1 MPDPESSAL
10 APSTEIH
17 PDNVP
22 VWERIQQSSLGPR
35 MKRALG
41 RIAAGQSYREAAKA
55 EGYASHSEIV
65 RAARRYGLQ
74 SVTTERL
81 VDRVRRVADM
91 SLEELERRLEAD
103 PASFTTKELGI
114 TSGIMIDKVSKRERW
129 SVDDVAGGRGSPMLQ
144 QIAEKLLRDG
154 GKLELRVSRGER
166 EAGAVID
173 VEPGK

>member
-1 MPDPESSAL
+1 MTASESSAL
-10 APSTEIH
+10 APPEEVH
-17 PDNVP
+17 PDNAP
-22 VWERIQQSSLGPR
+22 AWDRIEASSLGDR
-35 MKRALG
+35 MKRAL
-41 RIAAGQSYREAAKA
+41 RRVAAGESFREASRA

-74 SVTTERL
+74 SVSTEQL

-114 TSGIMIDKVSKRERW
+114 TSGIMVDKLAKRERW
-129 SVDDVAGGRGSPMLQ
+129 GDDVGASRGSPLLQ

-166 EAGAVID
+166 DAEAVID
-173 VEPGK
+173 VEAGK